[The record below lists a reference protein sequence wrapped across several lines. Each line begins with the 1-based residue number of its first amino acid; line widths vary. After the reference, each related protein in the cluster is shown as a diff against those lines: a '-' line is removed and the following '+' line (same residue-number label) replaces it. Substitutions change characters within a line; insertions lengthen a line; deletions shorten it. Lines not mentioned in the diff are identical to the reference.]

1 MNVLWLVPIAAAAML
16 WGHYWDAEN
25 VMTIPTMVAAPRYR
39 GIASGF
45 SYIHTKLPQ
54 FLGIFLFP
62 AFFNAIGPA
71 TATFFTAIFP
81 VVGLLAAV
89 VILPEVYG
97 FVEVR
102 SPAIGE
108 TEVVRTKPAQAA

>member
-1 MNVLWLVPIAAAAML
+1 
-16 WGHYWDAEN
+16 
-25 VMTIPTMVAAPRYR
+25 MTIPTMVAAPRYR

-62 AFFNAIGPA
+62 AFFNAIGAA

-81 VVGLLAAV
+81 LVGLLAATF
-89 VILPEVYG
+89 ILPEVYG
-97 FVEVR
+97 FIEVR
-102 SPAIGE
+102 HPATGE
-108 TEVVRTKPAQAA
+108 AQVPGDQAVRAA